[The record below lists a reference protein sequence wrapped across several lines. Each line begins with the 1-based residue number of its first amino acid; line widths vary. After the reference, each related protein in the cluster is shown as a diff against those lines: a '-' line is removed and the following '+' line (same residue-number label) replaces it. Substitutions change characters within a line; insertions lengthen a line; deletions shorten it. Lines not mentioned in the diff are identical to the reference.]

1 MDKIIFED
9 SDGRKGMRAPS
20 QGFIMNFLFKKGI
33 VKAESSANVLML
45 IVSLIFLA
53 LAGYVVYT
61 TFFYQPKVQMSPLQ
75 QKIQEYTKQGMN
87 PLEAMRK
94 ARNDLKPVAPTS
106 TESTGVNTNLSAS
119 SSTK

>member
-1 MDKIIFED
+1 
-9 SDGRKGMRAPS
+9 
-20 QGFIMNFLFKKGI
+20 MNFLFKKGI